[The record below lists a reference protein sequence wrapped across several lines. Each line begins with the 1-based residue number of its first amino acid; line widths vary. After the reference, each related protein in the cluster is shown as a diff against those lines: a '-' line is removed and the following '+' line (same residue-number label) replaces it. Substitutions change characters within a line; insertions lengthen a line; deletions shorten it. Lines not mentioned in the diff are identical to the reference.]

1 MSDLYTVEYQNAYI
15 SEPSVKNEVGK
26 DHGRVRRMY
35 ASITLAAELAVN
47 DVIKMFKLPAHS
59 YIVDARIIAPDDGTS
74 GIVNVGWEANGVDAA
89 DEDGIFIGA
98 SEVDFGAGAIDNK
111 LLGTAPGYNK
121 KFGAET
127 LISAKCTEVTVASS
141 GDTIQ
146 LELFYVLD

>member
-1 MSDLYTVEYQNAYI
+1 MDLYTAEYQDAHV
-15 SEPSVKNEVGK
+15 SEPSVKIEVGK
-26 DHGRVRRMY
+26 NHGRVRRAY
-35 ASITLAAELAVN
+35 ASITLAAELAVD
-47 DVIKMFKLPAHS
+47 DVIKFCKLPAGA
-59 YIVDARIIAPDDGTS
+59 YLVDARLIAPHDGTS

-98 SEVDFGAGAIDNK
+98 SEGDLGAAALDAK

-127 LISAKCTEVTVASS
+127 IISAKCTEVTAAST
-141 GDTIQ
+141 GDKIQ